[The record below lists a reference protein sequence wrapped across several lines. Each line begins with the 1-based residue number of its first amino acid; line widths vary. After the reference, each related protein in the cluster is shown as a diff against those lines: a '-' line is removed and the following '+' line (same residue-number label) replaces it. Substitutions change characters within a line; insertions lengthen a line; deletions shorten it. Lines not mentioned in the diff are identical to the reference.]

1 MSNSRDISSAKSFTN
16 YKLKLHYF
24 TPSKRC
30 LWTIV
35 GRNDEYWLDP
45 ELDYCTCKHYYFKTL
60 SGKDKCQHLKIL
72 NELIK
77 NKKYEGLL
85 TAIASYSVRV
95 EKPTSLELDPLPD
108 CCGLSVL
115 LS

>member
-30 LWTIV
+30 LCTIV

-77 NKKYEGLL
+77 NKNYDQTDYSDEEYYDFLALL
-85 TAIASYSVRV
+85 I
-95 EKPTSLELDPLPD
+95 KDILPK
-108 CCGLSVL
+108 
-115 LS
+115 

>member
-1 MSNSRDISSAKSFTN
+1 MSNSPDITAKLFNN

-24 TPSKRC
+24 TPSKRE

-35 GRNDEYWLDP
+35 GRDDEYWLDP

-60 SGKDKCQHLKIL
+60 SGKDKCQHLKVL

-77 NKKYEGLL
+77 TETFDK
-85 TAIASYSVRV
+85 IDYSD
-95 EKPTSLELDPLPD
+95 EEYYDFLALIIKDILPK
-108 CCGLSVL
+108 
-115 LS
+115 

>member
-1 MSNSRDISSAKSFTN
+1 MSNSPDISTAKSFTN

-77 NKKYEGLL
+77 NKNYDQTDYSDEEYYDFLALL
-85 TAIASYSVRV
+85 I
-95 EKPTSLELDPLPD
+95 KDILPK
-108 CCGLSVL
+108 
-115 LS
+115 